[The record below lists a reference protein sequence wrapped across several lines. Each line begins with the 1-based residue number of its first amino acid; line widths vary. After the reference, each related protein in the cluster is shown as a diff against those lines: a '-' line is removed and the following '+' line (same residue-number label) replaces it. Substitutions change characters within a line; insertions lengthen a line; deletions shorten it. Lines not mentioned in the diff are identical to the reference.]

1 MLTSILLFLV
11 LGSFAGILAGLLGVG
26 GGLVIVPMINYTF
39 ALRGI
44 TGEHL
49 HHMALGTSLATIMF
63 TSVSSF
69 MTHHRNKAV
78 IWSIVKQI
86 TAGILL
92 GTFFGSKIAAHMPTN
107 LLKGFFIVFLLYVG
121 TQMLMNIKPK
131 ASREIPGLAG
141 NTAAGGFIGLVSSF
155 VGIGGGTLSVPYMT
169 WCNVPMH
176 KAIGTSAAIGFPIA
190 GAGAAGY
197 LVNGLGVEGLPGAHI
212 GFIYLPAL
220 LGIAAASVFTA
231 PIGARLAHRLPVS
244 RLKKAFAC
252 LLYVMAAQMAYG
264 LFFHNA

>member
-11 LGSFAGILAGLLGVG
+11 LGSFAGVLAGLLGVG
-26 GGLVIVPMINYTF
+26 GGLVIVPMINY
-39 ALRGI
+39 ALALQGI
-44 TGEHL
+44 TGEHT

-63 TSVSSF
+63 TSISSF

-78 IWSIVKQI
+78 LWHIVKYV
-86 TAGILL
+86 TPGILV
-92 GTFFGSKIAAHMPTN
+92 GTFLGSKVAAHLPTN
-107 LLKGFFIVFLLYVG
+107 LLKGFFVVFLLYVG
-121 TQMLMNIKPK
+121 IQMLMNIKPK

-141 NTAAGGFIGLVSSF
+141 NTVAGGVIGLVSSF

-190 GAGAAGY
+190 VAGAVGY
-197 LVNGLGVEGLPGAHI
+197 VVNGFGVQGLPGPHI

-220 LGIAAASVFTA
+220 LGIAMASVCTA
-231 PIGARLAHRLPVS
+231 PLGAKLAHRLPVPK
-244 RLKKAFAC
+244 LKKAFAC
-252 LLYVMAAQMAYG
+252 LLFVMAGQMAYG
-264 LFFHNA
+264 LLMG